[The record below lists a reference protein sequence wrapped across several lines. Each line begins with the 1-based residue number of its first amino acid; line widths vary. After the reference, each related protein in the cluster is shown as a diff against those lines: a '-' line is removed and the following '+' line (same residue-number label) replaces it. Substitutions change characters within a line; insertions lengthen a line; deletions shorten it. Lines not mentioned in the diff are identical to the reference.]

1 MSSDQSH
8 FTESEMQAVSFKWR
22 FKSVTPTDPPAGDD
36 KKHVWRYRSAKWL
49 PTGWSYFASSPEP
62 NIGLQFGGFF
72 TKLCLIKSFSGII
85 SDDSYNMSQRQLD
98 FTRFKIVFFIGHS
111 LWWLTLE
118 FNLIWSEAVLWF
130 GCWVSNFRRWQV
142 GAIYNLKAATTHIYI
157 YIVSYHSLVDKRIWF

>member
-1 MSSDQSH
+1 MARNCKFLQITQGWECWVSPWPSRYFTCWRHIGNKNLSMSSDQSH

-111 LWWLTLE
+111 L
-118 FNLIWSEAVLWF
+118 
-130 GCWVSNFRRWQV
+130 
-142 GAIYNLKAATTHIYI
+142 
-157 YIVSYHSLVDKRIWF
+157 